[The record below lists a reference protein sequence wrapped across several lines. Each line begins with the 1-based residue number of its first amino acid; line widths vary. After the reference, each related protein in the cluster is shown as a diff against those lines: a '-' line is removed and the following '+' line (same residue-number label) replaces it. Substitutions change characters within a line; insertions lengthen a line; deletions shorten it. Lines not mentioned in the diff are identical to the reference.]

1 MADPGLS
8 EIVTSTLRERSKVV
22 ADNTTNNNAILRR
35 LNKKGNIKYWNG
47 GRTIVQELD
56 YAGNNT
62 YTRYSGADILNI
74 SPQTV
79 LSAAEFNPKQA
90 AVSVNI
96 TGLEELQNS
105 GPNAIIDLLEA
116 RIRNAE
122 RAMENGLATDM
133 YSDGTSSSGK
143 QIGGLQLLV
152 ANTNTNTVGGISGA
166 TWSFWK
172 NYSFSATVNGGA
184 AGGTAS
190 AGNILGYMYTI
201 SANITRGNDTADL
214 ILADT
219 IIYNAYRAALQ
230 ANQRFTSSDE
240 ASAGFTSLKY
250 GGADVVLD
258 GGIGGNV
265 PASQAYFLNTTY
277 LFWRPHEKRN
287 IVPLDDG
294 RFSVNQDSMV
304 KLIVWAGNM
313 TTSGRQFQ
321 AVLTK

>member
-8 EIVTSTLRERSKVV
+8 EIVSSTLRDRSKVV

-35 LNKKGNIKYWNG
+35 LNKKGNIKFWNG

-62 YTRYSGADILNI
+62 YTRYSGADILDI

-79 LSAAEFNPKQA
+79 LTAAEFNPKQA

-105 GPNAIIDLLEA
+105 GPAAVLDLLET

-122 RAMENGLATDM
+122 RTMENGLATDM
-133 YSDGTSSSGK
+133 YSDGTASSGK
-143 QIGGLQLLV
+143 QIGGLQLIV
-152 ANTNTNTVGGISGA
+152 ADTNTNTVGGISGA

-172 NYSFSATVNGGA
+172 NYSYSATGNLSA
-184 AGGTAS
+184 SAS
-190 AGNILGYMYTI
+190 AGNIQAIFNTI
-201 SANITRGNDTADL
+201 TANITRGNDVADL

-219 IIYNAYRAALQ
+219 TIYNIYRSSLQ
-230 ANQRFTSSDE
+230 AQQRFTSADE
-240 ASAGFTSLKY
+240 AQAGFTSLKF
-250 GGADVVLD
+250 GGSDVVLD

-265 PASQAYFLNTTY
+265 PAQHAYFLNTNY
-277 LFWRPHEKRN
+277 MFWRPHKDRN

-294 RFSVNQDSMV
+294 RFSVNQDAMV
-304 KLIVWAGNM
+304 KLMVWAGNM

-321 AVLTK
+321 AVLKP

>member
-8 EIVTSTLRERSKVV
+8 EIVASTLRDRSKVV

-35 LNKKGNIKYWNG
+35 LNKRGNIKYWNG

-62 YTRYSGADILNI
+62 YTRYAGADILDI

-79 LSAAEFNPKQA
+79 LTAAEYNPKQA

-96 TGLEELQNS
+96 NGLEELQNS
-105 GPNAIIDLLEA
+105 GPAAIIDLLEA

-122 RAMENGLATDM
+122 RTMENGLSADM
-133 YSDGTSSSGK
+133 YSNGTASSGK

-152 ANTNTNTVGGISGA
+152 ADTNTNTVGGISGS
-166 TWSFWK
+166 TWSFWR
-172 NYSFSATVNGGA
+172 NYSFSASADGGS
-184 AGGTAS
+184 TAS
-190 AGNILGYMYTI
+190 ASNIIPMMNTI
-201 SANITRGNDTADL
+201 SANITRGNDVADL

-219 IIYNAYRAALQ
+219 ELYNAYRGGLQ
-230 ANQRFTSSDE
+230 AQQRFTSTDQAE
-240 ASAGFTSLKY
+240 AGFTSLKF

-258 GGIGGNV
+258 GGLGGNV
-265 PASQAYFLNTTY
+265 PTRHMYFLNTNY
-277 LFWRPHEKRN
+277 IFWRPHKDRN

-294 RFSVNQDSMV
+294 RFSVNQDAMV

-313 TTSGRQFQ
+313 TVSARRQQ
-321 AVLTK
+321 AVLKQ